1 MGPSG
6 EPYDDDVSGKLAG
19 GGGFEPPLPGPEPG
33 VLPLDDPPP
42 TRRRPHTIRDG
53 AIGVNEG
60 GSADDDLERAA
71 GAEARDLGG
80 WDLDRVAVE
89 GGANV
94 TGSAAGH
101 HEGAEAADRHAAA
114 LAERFEDAAD

>member
-42 TRRRPHTIRDG
+42 TRQRPHTIRKG
-53 AIGVNEG
+53 AVRVNARAR
-60 GSADDDLERAA
+60 SADGDLERAA
-71 GAEARDLGG
+71 RAEARDLRGR
-80 WDLDRVAVE
+80 DLDRVAVA
-89 GGANV
+89 GGAHV
-94 TGSAAGH
+94 AG
-101 HEGAEAADRHAAA
+101 GA
-114 LAERFEDAAD
+114 